1 MRMNRYSVLLVCF
14 IIFTICLTGCGTGS
28 SESPDG
34 STSMPEQTESTAAP
48 TPTPKPF
55 IVKEAINI
63 EEIEWSAQEALMN
76 GQKYLALTY
85 TNNSAYTIM
94 ELEMKFTQKEPLTEE
109 QKLLFPDLQE
119 HLAYW
124 DEEFSELYITGRNF
138 KMADPGETV
147 GDKALFLNG
156 TGIEVE
162 NKEQFA
168 LVEPDMMSILFL
180 GPDGK
185 AYELYYDFK
194 AQIYGESSEGGL
206 NVQQTSNNPL
216 AALLP
221 EWEFRVTWIDY
232 DDEKEFELEAYGIL
246 RDEFERYVEAV
257 KSLGFVLNSVEES
270 NGYRANNSDG
280 ICITVVY
287 SAMDEFMEIS
297 VENE

>member
-1 MRMNRYSVLLVCF
+1 MNKYSVLLVCI
-14 IIFTICLTGCGTGS
+14 IIFAICFTGCSTGS
-28 SESPDG
+28 SESPDN
-34 STSMPEQTESTAAP
+34 STSIPERIESTATP

-55 IVKEAINI
+55 IVREAIKI
-63 EEIEWSAQEALMN
+63 EEIEWSTQETLMN

-85 TNNSAYTIM
+85 TNNSAYTII

-124 DEEFSELYITGRNF
+124 EEDFSELYITGRNL
-138 KMADPGETV
+138 KMADPGEMV
-147 GDKALFLNG
+147 GDRALFLNG

-206 NVQQTSNNPL
+206 NVQQTSENPL
-216 AALLP
+216 TTLLP

-232 DDEKEFELEAYGIL
+232 DEEDEFELEAYGIL
-246 RDEFERYVEAV
+246 RNEFERYVEAV
-257 KSLGFVLNSVEES
+257 KAQGFVSDSEEES
-270 NGYRANNSDG
+270 NGYRAYNTDG
-280 ICITVVY
+280 ICMTVAY
-287 SAMDEFMEIS
+287 EPMDELMEIS
-297 VENE
+297 VESE

>member
-1 MRMNRYSVLLVCF
+1 MSKKGILTACLT
-14 IIFTICLTGCGTGS
+14 IIFICFVGCGVGS
-28 SESPDG
+28 SAPDEK
-34 STSMPEQTESTAAP
+34 T
-48 TPTPKPF
+48 TPTPKSVEYTSTPTPTSKPF
-55 IVKEAINI
+55 VVKDAIKI
-63 EEIEWSAQEALMN
+63 EEIEWSAQETLMN

-147 GDKALFLNG
+147 GDRALFLNG

-168 LVEPDMMSILFL
+168 LVEPDMLTILFL

-185 AYELYYDFK
+185 AYKLYYDFK
-194 AQIYGESSEGGL
+194 AQIYGESSDGGL
-206 NVQQTSNNPL
+206 NVHQTSNNPL

-221 EWEFRVTWIDY
+221 EWEFRATWIDY
-232 DDEKEFELEAYGIL
+232 DDEEEFELEAYGIL

-257 KSLGFVLNSVEES
+257 KSLGFVLNSEEES
-270 NGYRANNSDG
+270 NGYRAYNSED

-297 VENE
+297 VESE